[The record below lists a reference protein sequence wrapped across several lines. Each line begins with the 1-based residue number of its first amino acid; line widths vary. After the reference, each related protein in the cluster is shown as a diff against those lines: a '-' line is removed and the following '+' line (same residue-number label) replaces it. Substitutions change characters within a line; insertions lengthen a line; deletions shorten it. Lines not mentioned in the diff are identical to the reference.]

1 MLGNSKAR
9 DIGKLIATPFAKIFI
24 KLGFSPDLVTLFGTL
39 GVVASSIIFFSQGEF
54 LVGSILFTMFVGLDA
69 VDGTVARLLNR
80 NSKWGAFFDSVLDRI
95 ADGVVLGSLAFYF
108 ANAGKETYF
117 VLSLVALLASEI
129 VSYTKARAEGLG
141 LNCDTGLAE
150 RPERVII
157 IVAGTFFTGLGIN
170 PALEISI
177 WLLTIVSII
186 TVIQR
191 MNFVLKQTK
200 VLK

>member
-1 MLGNSKAR
+1 
-9 DIGKLIATPFAKIFI
+9 
-24 KLGFSPDLVTLFGTL
+24 
-39 GVVASSIIFFSQGEF
+39 
-54 LVGSILFTMFVGLDA
+54 MFVGLDA

-108 ANAGKETYF
+108 ANEGKETYF

-157 IVAGTFFTGLGIN
+157 VIAGTFIAGLGFMA
-170 PALEISI
+170 ALEISMWI
-177 WLLTIVSII
+177 LTIVSII

-200 VLK
+200 SS

>member
-9 DIGKLIATPFAKIFI
+9 RLGKLIATPFAKIFI
-24 KLGFSPDLVTLFGTL
+24 KLGFTPDSITLLGTF
-39 GVVASSIIFFSQGEF
+39 GVVVVSVIFLEQGQF
-54 LVGSILFTMFVGLDA
+54 LIGSVLFMLFVGLDA

-95 ADGVVLGSLAFYF
+95 ADGAVLGSLAFYF
-108 ANAGKETYF
+108 ASENNVTYF
-117 VLSLVALLASEI
+117 VLSLISLVASEI

-150 RPERVII
+150 RPERVIVV
-157 IVAGTFFTGLGIN
+157 VAGTFLAGLGIN
-170 PALEISI
+170 WMLLASI
-177 WLLTIVSII
+177 WVLATISVI

-191 MNFVLKQTK
+191 MLFVLKQTK
-200 VLK
+200 IL

>member
-9 DIGKLIATPFAKIFI
+9 RLGKLIATPFAKIFI
-24 KLGFSPDLVTLFGTL
+24 KLGFTPDSITLLGTF
-39 GVVASSIIFFSQGEF
+39 GVVVVSVIFLAQGQF
-54 LVGSILFTMFVGLDA
+54 LIGSVLFMLFVGLDA

-95 ADGVVLGSLAFYF
+95 ADGAVLGSLAFYF
-108 ANAGKETYF
+108 ASENNVTYF
-117 VLSLVALLASEI
+117 VLSLISLVASEI

-150 RPERVII
+150 RPERVIVV
-157 IVAGTFFTGLGIN
+157 VAGTFLAGIGIN
-170 PALEISI
+170 WMLLASI
-177 WLLTIVSII
+177 WVLAAISVI

-191 MNFVLKQTK
+191 MLFVLKQTK
-200 VLK
+200 IL

>member
-39 GVVASSIIFFSQGEF
+39 GVVVSSIIFFSQGEF
-54 LVGSILFTMFVGLDA
+54 LLGSIFFAMFVGLDA

-108 ANAGKETYF
+108 ANAGEETYF
-117 VLSLVALLASEI
+117 ILSLIALLASEI

-157 IVAGTFFTGLGIN
+157 IVAGTFLTGLGIN
-170 PALEISI
+170 PALDISI

-200 VLK
+200 SS

>member
-39 GVVASSIIFFSQGEF
+39 GVVVSSIIFFSQGEF
-54 LVGSILFTMFVGLDA
+54 LLGSILFAMFVGLDA

-108 ANAGKETYF
+108 ANAGEEIYF
-117 VLSLVALLASEI
+117 ILSLIALLASEI

-150 RPERVII
+150 RPERVMII
-157 IVAGTFFTGLGIN
+157 IGGTFLTGLGIN
-170 PALEISI
+170 PALDISI

-200 VLK
+200 SS

>member
-24 KLGFSPDLVTLFGTL
+24 KLGFSPDLVTLIGTL
-39 GVVASSIIFFSQGEF
+39 GVVVSSIIFFSPGEF
-54 LVGSILFTMFVGLDA
+54 LLGSIFFAMFVGLDA

-108 ANAGKETYF
+108 ANAGEETYF
-117 VLSLVALLASEI
+117 ILSLIALLASEI

-150 RPERVII
+150 RPERVMII
-157 IVAGTFFTGLGIN
+157 IGGTFLTGLGIN
-170 PALEISI
+170 PALDISI

-200 VLK
+200 SS

>member
-9 DIGKLIATPFAKIFI
+9 DIGKLIATPFAKVFI

-39 GVVASSIIFFSQGEF
+39 GVVVSSIVFFSQGQF
-54 LVGSILFTMFVGLDA
+54 LLGSILFAMFVGLDA
-69 VDGTVARLLNR
+69 VDGTVARLLSR

-95 ADGVVLGSLAFYF
+95 ADGIVLGSIAFYF
-108 ANAGKETYF
+108 AKAGEETYF
-117 VLSLVALLASEI
+117 ILSLVALLASEI

-157 IVAGTFFTGLGIN
+157 IIAGTFFAGLGISE
-170 PALEISI
+170 ALEICI
-177 WLLTIVSII
+177 WVLTIVSVI

-200 VLK
+200 SS

>member
-9 DIGKLIATPFAKIFI
+9 NIGKLIATPFAKIFI

-39 GVVASSIIFFSQGEF
+39 GVVVSSIVFISQGEF
-54 LVGSILFTMFVGLDA
+54 LVGSILFAMFVGLDA

-95 ADGVVLGSLAFYF
+95 ADGVVLGTLAFYF
-108 ANAGKETYF
+108 ANAGEESYF
-117 VLSLVALLASEI
+117 ILSLVALLASEI

-141 LNCDTGLAE
+141 LNCDIGLAE

-157 IVAGTFFTGLGIN
+157 IVAGTFLTGLGIN

-200 VLK
+200 SS